1 MDEALYR
8 LQQTVLRMFGPS
20 ARIAG
25 TGGSGR
31 GPGSVRIVLDGR
43 TLGTGRTFEQ
53 AMQDVSRQQR
63 EVVRCSC

>member
-53 AMQDVSRQQR
+53 ALQDVTTRGR
-63 EVVRCSC
+63 ESAPCR